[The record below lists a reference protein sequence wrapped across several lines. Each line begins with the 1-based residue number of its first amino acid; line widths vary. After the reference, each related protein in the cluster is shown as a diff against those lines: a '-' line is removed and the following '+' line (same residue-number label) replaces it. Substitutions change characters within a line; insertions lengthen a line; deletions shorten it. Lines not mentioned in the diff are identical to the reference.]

1 MLGLDRIDKKYQI
14 GIIIFAVAV
23 LVVAG
28 IRIIPKHAGSSDAS
42 SQGFAVSCMNPKCGY
57 QGSITTKELW
67 KLIQDTNARLQYADQ
82 VPPFGMAM
90 MMGWGSE
97 EGPLVCPQCQQAS
110 LLIAKD
116 GAKQESQDQ

>member
-1 MLGLDRIDKKYQI
+1 MLGLDKIDKKYQI
-14 GIIIFAVAV
+14 GIVIFAVAV
-23 LVVAG
+23 VVVAG
-28 IRIIPKHAGSSDAS
+28 IRMIPQSADSANT
-42 SQGFAVSCMNPKCGY
+42 SQGIAVSCSNPECNY
-57 QGSITTKELW
+57 QGLVSPTELY
-67 KLIQDTNARLQYADQ
+67 KIMQDTNAKLQYADQ

-97 EGPLVCPQCQQAS
+97 EGPLVCPQCQQAF